1 MPLNR
6 SKPRGSRPLR
16 GEQKCEA
23 SMPKKGMR
31 AVSERRQK
39 KKKKENLNNRLALIG
54 ITLVVLSLAVT
65 VQVKGNE
72 LRRAEKQLIIQ
83 EENLEA
89 QVKAEEE
96 RAARLEEQRVY
107 VQTKEYIEKVAK
119 EKLGLVNRGE
129 VILKPSEKQ

>member
-1 MPLNR
+1 M
-6 SKPRGSRPLR
+6 
-16 GEQKCEA
+16 
-23 SMPKKGMR
+23 
-31 AVSERRQK
+31 SERRQK

-54 ITLVVLSLAVT
+54 ITLVVCSLAVT
-65 VQVKGNE
+65 VQVKGNA
-72 LRRAEKQLIIQ
+72 LRATEKQLIIQ
-83 EENLEA
+83 EQNLEA

-129 VILKPSEKQ
+129 VILKPSEKK

>member
-1 MPLNR
+1 
-6 SKPRGSRPLR
+6 
-16 GEQKCEA
+16 
-23 SMPKKGMR
+23 MR

-39 KKKKENLNNRLALIG
+39 KKKKENLNNRLALVG
-54 ITLVVLSLAVT
+54 ITMVVLSLAVT

-72 LRRAEKQLIIQ
+72 LRATEKQLIIQ

-129 VILKPSEKQ
+129 VILKPSEKR

>member
-1 MPLNR
+1 M
-6 SKPRGSRPLR
+6 
-16 GEQKCEA
+16 
-23 SMPKKGMR
+23 
-31 AVSERRQK
+31 
-39 KKKKENLNNRLALIG
+39 
-54 ITLVVLSLAVT
+54 VVLSLAVT

-72 LRRAEKQLIIQ
+72 LRATEKQLIIQ

-129 VILKPSEKQ
+129 VILKPSEKR

>member
-1 MPLNR
+1 
-6 SKPRGSRPLR
+6 
-16 GEQKCEA
+16 
-23 SMPKKGMR
+23 MPKKGMG

>member
-6 SKPRGSRPLR
+6 SKLR

-23 SMPKKGMR
+23 YMPKKGMR

-39 KKKKENLNNRLALIG
+39 KKKKENLNNRLALVG
-54 ITLVVLSLAVT
+54 ITMVVLSLAVT

-72 LRRAEKQLIIQ
+72 LRATEKQLIIQ
-83 EENLEA
+83 EQNLEA

-129 VILKPSEKQ
+129 VILKPSEKR

>member
-6 SKPRGSRPLR
+6 SKPRG
-16 GEQKCEA
+16 EQKCEA
-23 SMPKKGMR
+23 YMPKKGMR

-39 KKKKENLNNRLALIG
+39 KKKKENLNNRLALVG
-54 ITLVVLSLAVT
+54 ITMVVLSLAVT

-72 LRRAEKQLIIQ
+72 LRATEKQLIIQ
-83 EENLEA
+83 EQNLEA

-129 VILKPSEKQ
+129 VILKPSEKR

>member
-6 SKPRGSRPLR
+6 PKPRGSRPLR

-23 SMPKKGMR
+23 YMPKKGMR

-39 KKKKENLNNRLALIG
+39 KKKKENLNNRLALVG
-54 ITLVVLSLAVT
+54 ITMVVLSLAVT

-72 LRRAEKQLIIQ
+72 LRATEKQLIIQ

-129 VILKPSEKQ
+129 VILKPSEKR

>member
-23 SMPKKGMR
+23 YMPKKGMR
-31 AVSERRQK
+31 AVTGRRQK
-39 KKKKENLNNRLALIG
+39 KKKKDNLNNRLALVG
-54 ITLVVLSLAVT
+54 ITMVVCSLAIT

-72 LRRAEKQLIIQ
+72 LRTTEKQLIIQ
-83 EENLEA
+83 EQNLES

-129 VILKPSEKQ
+129 VILKPSEKK